1 MCWKWFGVWF
11 GVVWQLGTVLSGRKR
26 DFGARVH
33 GGLESLLAT
42 LPLVREM
49 LNVQPWAV
57 IAEIVLNVM
66 VALRE
71 KITSKV
77 TSPIAPYWLVFVT
90 CVALD
95 LSTRVQQ
102 LRVLA
107 DIDAYIGKDAP
118 DRAVSRKARG
128 AAAVSNHA
136 DRIERLLNALYAAKP
151 DVQLDKMMSRDA
163 RDRLLLVTL
172 ADVDAARAA
181 AQQHAN
187 GAGALAAAMNAPV
200 VAAEVAAAN

>member
-1 MCWKWFGVWF
+1 
-11 GVVWQLGTVLSGRKR
+11 VLSGRKR

-77 TSPIAPYWLVFVT
+77 TSPFAPY
-90 CVALD
+90 
-95 LSTRVQQ
+95 
-102 LRVLA
+102 
-107 DIDAYIGKDAP
+107 
-118 DRAVSRKARG
+118 
-128 AAAVSNHA
+128 
-136 DRIERLLNALYAAKP
+136 
-151 DVQLDKMMSRDA
+151 
-163 RDRLLLVTL
+163 
-172 ADVDAARAA
+172 
-181 AQQHAN
+181 
-187 GAGALAAAMNAPV
+187 
-200 VAAEVAAAN
+200 

>member
-1 MCWKWFGVWF
+1 
-11 GVVWQLGTVLSGRKR
+11 
-26 DFGARVH
+26 
-33 GGLESLLAT
+33 
-42 LPLVREM
+42 
-49 LNVQPWAV
+49 
-57 IAEIVLNVM
+57 
-66 VALRE
+66 
-71 KITSKV
+71 
-77 TSPIAPYWLVFVT
+77 VFVT